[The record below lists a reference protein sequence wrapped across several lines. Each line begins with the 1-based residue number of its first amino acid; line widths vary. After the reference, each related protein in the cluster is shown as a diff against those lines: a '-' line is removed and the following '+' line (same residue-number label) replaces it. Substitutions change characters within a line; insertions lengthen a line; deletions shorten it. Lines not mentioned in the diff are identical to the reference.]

1 MDYGPHYG
9 FSQMPFGEE
18 ADREAFFP
26 SETHKEALALTL
38 YGIRERKGFIVV
50 FGGEGMGKSTLVR
63 QAVGKLDGKTKAAV
77 ISQAHDQYYTL
88 LREIM
93 EKLGLKAAGGTSKGS
108 MLHELYEQLILCLKQ
123 GENIVIFL
131 DDAHRLK
138 DGIIEEL
145 RLLSN
150 LETSR
155 RKLIQFVIVG
165 EPELGQR
172 LNSKHLRQI
181 RQRIQILHHLL
192 PLGQDESLQY
202 IEHRLARAGRGSADV
217 FTPEA
222 LAAICKAAG
231 GIPRNLNALCDGA
244 LALGAERSEKPVS
257 AGIVGDARK
266 AAGPLVRA
274 ASPAPASGGAMSVF
288 RSPWLYAAL
297 AVALAGVFLG
307 SLYLAPRLA
316 VVPGAAVVPPAPQQA
331 PAAGEPAGA
340 QPAQGEQAP
349 APAAQKQE
357 PPAAAPAPAP
367 VEEESADAS
376 VPAGEITVKEGT
388 TLSAI
393 ASRHYGVASATVL
406 DGILEAN
413 PGVTDVDLVRAG
425 SRIVLP
431 ADAGKARLVTRPDG
445 SFAVHA
451 ATFMTNREARD
462 YAGKIGP
469 DAGRASIVKKR
480 VAPGKDW
487 YRVEAGPFAGRG
499 EARSAL
505 QSLERQAPAR

>member
-1 MDYGPHYG
+1 
-9 FSQMPFGEE
+9 
-18 ADREAFFP
+18 
-26 SETHKEALALTL
+26 
-38 YGIRERKGFIVV
+38 
-50 FGGEGMGKSTLVR
+50 
-63 QAVGKLDGKTKAAV
+63 
-77 ISQAHDQYYTL
+77 
-88 LREIM
+88 
-93 EKLGLKAAGGTSKGS
+93 
-108 MLHELYEQLILCLKQ
+108 
-123 GENIVIFL
+123 
-131 DDAHRLK
+131 
-138 DGIIEEL
+138 
-145 RLLSN
+145 
-150 LETSR
+150 
-155 RKLIQFVIVG
+155 
-165 EPELGQR
+165 
-172 LNSKHLRQI
+172 
-181 RQRIQILHHLL
+181 
-192 PLGQDESLQY
+192 
-202 IEHRLARAGRGSADV
+202 
-217 FTPEA
+217 
-222 LAAICKAAG
+222 
-231 GIPRNLNALCDGA
+231 
-244 LALGAERSEKPVS
+244 
-257 AGIVGDARK
+257 
-266 AAGPLVRA
+266 
-274 ASPAPASGGAMSVF
+274 MSVF

-357 PPAAAPAPAP
+357 PPAAPAAAPAPAP
-367 VEEESADAS
+367 VEKESADAS